1 MLRHVLLA
9 TVVAAGIA
17 IFMVTTEAPLE
28 DPVWWYSNEAP
39 PQVVVQG
46 PAGPLRGSAD
56 AIIQLTPIDR
66 ARVVAVTVD
75 GQPTTAPA
83 DARIS
88 LDSAQLAD
96 GVHRVQITAR
106 DTSRRQNEASAT
118 WSFVSENAGP
128 TLDIQLDPVNGPTEG
143 RTAVVRINPSKPTAE
158 LTATLGDRDLRL
170 QPADG
175 GSAWA
180 LVGVPPGSSYT
191 SLPLD
196 VHAADRLGNTSSL
209 QRDLPV
215 THAEFPED
223 DLQLAATMAA
233 LVTPIKLDAE
243 SAHFRPIYAGQ
254 DGDKRWNG
262 PFQLPVHGEVVTVFG
277 THRSYEYH
285 PGVDFAVSAGTPVAA
300 PAPGVVVY
308 EGNTPL
314 HGNTLI
320 LDHGAGIYTTYAHL
334 QQFDVDPGQTVRT
347 GDVLAN
353 VGSTG
358 LSTGPHLHW
367 ELWVDGA
374 DVDAIEWTER
384 AFP

>member
-9 TVVAAGIA
+9 AIFAVGIA
-17 IFMVTTEAPLE
+17 IFLVTTEAPIE
-28 DPVWWYSNEAP
+28 DPVWWYSNETP
-39 PQVVVQG
+39 PHVVVQG
-46 PAGPLRGSAD
+46 PSGPLRGPAD
-56 AIIQLTPIDR
+56 AFIQITPADR
-66 ARVVAVTVD
+66 AHVVAVTVD
-75 GQPTTAPA
+75 GQPSALPP
-83 DARIS
+83 DSRLS
-88 LDSAQLAD
+88 LDSAQLID

-106 DTSRRQNEASAT
+106 DTSRRQNESVAT
-118 WSFVSENAGP
+118 WTFASENTGP
-128 TLDIQLDPVNGPTEG
+128 SLDVQLDPATGPTEG
-143 RTAVVRINPSKPTAE
+143 QTVVLRINPSKPTAA

-170 QPADG
+170 QPGDG
-175 GSAWA
+175 A
-180 LVGVPPGSSYT
+180 GVWTLIGLAPGVTST

-215 THAEFPED
+215 NHTHFPED
-223 DLQLAATMAA
+223 DLQLDATMAA
-233 LVTPIKLDAE
+233 LVTPVKLDAE
-243 SAHFRPIYAGQ
+243 SARFRPIYAGQ
-254 DGDKRWNG
+254 EGDKRWNG
-262 PFQLPVHGEVVTVFG
+262 PFQLPVHGEIVTVFG

-285 PGVDFAVSAGTPVAA
+285 PGVDFAVLAGTPVAA
-300 PAPGVVVY
+300 PAAGVVVF
-308 EGNTPL
+308 EGATPL

-334 QQFDVDPGQTVRT
+334 QQFVVDPGQTVRP
-347 GDVLAN
+347 GDILAN

-367 ELWVDGA
+367 ELWVNGA